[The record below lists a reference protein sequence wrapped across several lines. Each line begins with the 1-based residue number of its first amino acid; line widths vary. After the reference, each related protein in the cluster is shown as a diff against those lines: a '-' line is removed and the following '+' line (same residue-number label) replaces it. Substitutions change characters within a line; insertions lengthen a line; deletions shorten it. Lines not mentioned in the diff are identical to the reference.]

1 MIKEMII
8 SDNTQIVL
16 NVSYIIGLVAFVW
29 RIATNQSKMKN
40 DIHENK
46 RLNKELKAENK
57 ELTRKIETVENDH
70 VDVKI
75 DMAKINTK
83 LEGIDIGITE
93 IKMMLQKKDG

>member
-16 NVSYIIGLVAFVW
+16 NISYIVGLIAFVW
-29 RIATNQSKMKN
+29 RIATNQSRMKN
-40 DIHENK
+40 DINDNK
-46 RLNKELKAENK
+46 RLNLELKEENK
-57 ELTRKIETVENDH
+57 ILTRKIETVESDH

-93 IKMMLQKKDG
+93 IKMMLQKKEK